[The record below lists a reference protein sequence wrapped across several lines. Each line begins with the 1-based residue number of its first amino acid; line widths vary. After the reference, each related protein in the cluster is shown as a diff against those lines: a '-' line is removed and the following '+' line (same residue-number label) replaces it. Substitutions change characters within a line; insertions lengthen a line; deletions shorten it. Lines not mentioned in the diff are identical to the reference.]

1 MKTIHMLTLAFA
13 VLFAISTAATTIALA
28 ETTLLAE
35 WLNNGAVIISN
46 LATKSEGE
54 ITLEDTKLGL
64 GVLCSYIFVGTVGAD
79 GADAVTE
86 VLSLA
91 GAAVS
96 LTAMLKCETHKFC
109 ESGADINVTPE
120 NLPWN
125 TRLVLMENGEF
136 LDVFFN
142 IGYFTEC
149 LVFGVK
155 VSETCETA
163 QTGDKIVNVA
173 TGVETPGQ
181 PSPNANCA
189 SGGTGAGIIEFAPLN
204 VTSLTAGGTLS
215 VSSE

>member
-1 MKTIHMLTLAFA
+1 MKKIQILSVALAA
-13 VLFAISTAATTIALA
+13 LFAFSAVMASMASA

-35 WLNNGAVIISN
+35 WLNPGAVISTN

-54 ITLEDTKLGL
+54 ITLEDTKLGI
-64 GVLCSYIFVGTVGAD
+64 GVLCSGTFVGTVGAD
-79 GADAVTE
+79 GADTVTE

-91 GAAVS
+91 GAVVS
-96 LTAMLKCETHKFC
+96 LTALLKCETHKFC
-109 ESGADINVTPE
+109 EAGTDINAAPE

-142 IGYFTEC
+142 SGYFTEC
-149 LVFGVK
+149 LVLGLK
-155 VSETCETA
+155 VSETCEIA
-163 QTGDKIVNVA
+163 QTGGKIVNVA
-173 TGVETPGQ
+173 TGVEAVGQ
-181 PSPNANCA
+181 PSPNANCS

-215 VSSE
+215 ASSE